1 MIILKYKIHCHR
13 RTVMKKTLLKISSL
27 ILIIALLISLAI
39 TAFAKSDAFADEAY
53 VNIVTFSDCQD
64 YGMGAYKRFGQVLNV
79 MKDDG
84 LPQPD
89 SLLMGGDYTMILA
102 DYATP
107 GMVQLREHYINA
119 YPNGDPDD
127 IICIQGNHDQK
138 VAGFYPTGMYDIG
151 TYCLFIM
158 NEDDFPWKQS
168 ANKKNEATVK
178 ATADKLESSL
188 NSMISSGDLRP
199 VIVLTHVPLHHT
211 LRNSAG
217 DNMYASY
224 IFNILNKA
232 AEKLDIIFLFGH
244 NHSGTHDDYIGGSVN
259 FMAPGDTVRIPLP
272 DKTGSDCYTNE
283 TLNFT
288 YTNCGYIGYSD
299 NSVTDTSTN
308 ELTLG
313 AIRFFSD
320 KFVILKYS
328 KDGLFREDEVERIN
342 PADESVMSAQT
353 EAKNMQRNNPSFWEF
368 ELKFIAPIIIFFMKL
383 FGM

>member
-1 MIILKYKIHCHR
+1 
-13 RTVMKKTLLKISSL
+13 
-27 ILIIALLISLAI
+27 
-39 TAFAKSDAFADEAY
+39 
-53 VNIVTFSDCQD
+53 
-64 YGMGAYKRFGQVLNV
+64 
-79 MKDDG
+79 
-84 LPQPD
+84 
-89 SLLMGGDYTMILA
+89 
-102 DYATP
+102 
-107 GMVQLREHYINA
+107 
-119 YPNGDPDD
+119 
-127 IICIQGNHDQK
+127 
-138 VAGFYPTGMYDIG
+138 
-151 TYCLFIM
+151 M
-158 NEDDFPWKQS
+158 N
-168 ANKKNEATVK
+168 
-178 ATADKLESSL
+178 
-188 NSMISSGDLRP
+188 
-199 VIVLTHVPLHHT
+199 
-211 LRNSAG
+211 
-217 DNMYASY
+217 
-224 IFNILNKA
+224 
-232 AEKLDIIFLFGH
+232 
-244 NHSGTHDDYIGGSVN
+244 
-259 FMAPGDTVRIPLP
+259 PLP